1 MTLQININ
9 AVIII
14 ESQLYLNCF
23 QGGLQ
28 SCSKRRQIQ
37 PGLRFSPG
45 IVFFFKG
52 FIYLYSF
59 VRKHFVK
66 VKIVFLLT
74 VCSASLCIKV
84 HILIARW
91 GKPRQYVNNIPCSA
105 PCKGLFPGG
114 GGSCCIFKGL

>member
-23 QGGLQ
+23 QEDCNHAPKGVRYSLDCASVQ
-28 SCSKRRQIQ
+28 ES
-37 PGLRFSPG
+37 F
-45 IVFFFKG
+45 FFFKG

-105 PCKGLFPGG
+105 PC
-114 GGSCCIFKGL
+114 